1 MSYYLCNVCGN
12 VFDGKYIKVNKYSY
26 ETECPISDCCGSIF
40 EVDEEMIIPI
50 KVLNDKGY
58 ATQFCCS
65 GHLYGTPGEGY
76 IQFYNDYIPTTAP
89 KGWIIDGNSIRY
101 RFSKNATAI
110 KKLKERHSK
119 IEALVKWCDELKSL
133 E

>member
-1 MSYYLCNVCGN
+1 
-12 VFDGKYIKVNKYSY
+12 
-26 ETECPISDCCGSIF
+26 
-40 EVDEEMIIPI
+40 MIIPI

-58 ATQFCCS
+58 ATKFCCS

-76 IQFYNDYIPTTAP
+76 IQFYTDYIPTTAP

-119 IEALVKWCDELKSL
+119 IEALVKWCDELESL